1 MKHSDGEDGGDAAV
15 PCTVGKKTLK
25 GAEFRTEQSITELIM
40 EDSQDKPSA
49 ESKRRAFQTQIS
61 EEVWRL
67 PEGL

>member
-1 MKHSDGEDGGDAAV
+1 MKHSEGENGGDAAV

-25 GAEFRTEQSITELIM
+25 GAEFRTEQSIAELIT
-40 EDSQDKPSA
+40 EDSQDKP

-67 PEGL
+67 PEGI